1 MWPETNFWQGVRLTL
16 FRPSQPKEPPPMRML
31 SLFLAAAALAAAPAF
46 AQSGGGDKDKG
57 KSVEELHKDDLAKAA
72 ADAWQGAPVEER
84 TVSSHHAVNVD
95 GRTLKYTA
103 TAGTLTIRDNQGKP
117 TASIFYTADTLD
129 GAPSGHR
136 PVMFFYNGGPGSASL
151 WLRMGSF
158 GPMRIQTTNAEYIRP
173 APFNFGPNP
182 DTLLP
187 TTDVIFIDAPGTGY
201 SRPLGDAKPSDF
213 YGVDEDVDAFA
224 RAIMRYVTKFG
235 RWDSPKFLFGESYGT
250 TRSGALAYQL
260 QERGMA
266 LNGVVL
272 LSSIMNYGRRQPGLD
287 RDYLNYLPSYA
298 ATAWYHHK
306 MANPPATVE
315 QAAAEGRAF
324 AQGPYAAALEKGQLL
339 SPEER
344 ASIAQQMSALTGLS
358 TQFIENADLR
368 VGLSQFRK
376 ELLRDQ
382 RLTVGRYDSRY
393 TGVDPDASGDSPDF
407 DASDAAISGAFV
419 GTLQS
424 YLVHNL
430 GYDTEMPYRLSARD
444 GDDYKWDWNHRAP
457 GTRFTLNDPNT
468 ALDLAAAMR
477 TNPYLK
483 VLSLNGYYDMATP
496 FFGTE
501 YDLNHM
507 MLEPAQQ
514 RNLEFRYY
522 PSGHMVYLNPDALHA
537 MRLDVQRFVYDAV
550 GAAEGA
556 APPEARPA
564 RRR

>member
-1 MWPETNFWQGVRLTL
+1 
-16 FRPSQPKEPPPMRML
+16 
-31 SLFLAAAALAAAPAF
+31 
-46 AQSGGGDKDKG
+46 
-57 KSVEELHKDDLAKAA
+57 
-72 ADAWQGAPVEER
+72 
-84 TVSSHHAVNVD
+84 
-95 GRTLKYTA
+95 
-103 TAGTLTIRDNQGKP
+103 
-117 TASIFYTADTLD
+117 
-129 GAPSGHR
+129 
-136 PVMFFYNGGPGSASL
+136 
-151 WLRMGSF
+151 MGSF

-182 DTLLP
+182 DTLLG
-187 TTDVIFIDAPGTGY
+187 TSDVVFIDAPGTGY

-213 YGVDEDVDAFA
+213 YGVDQDVDAFA

-324 AQGPYAAALEKGQLL
+324 AQGPYAAAMEKGQLL

-393 TGVDPDASGDSPDF
+393 TGVDPDASGDAPDF

-430 GYDTEMPYRLSARD
+430 GYDTDMTYRLSARD
-444 GDDYKWDWNHRAP
+444 ADDYKWDWNHRAP

-514 RNLEFRYY
+514 RNLEFRY
-522 PSGHMVYLNPDALHA
+522 
-537 MRLDVQRFVYDAV
+537 
-550 GAAEGA
+550 
-556 APPEARPA
+556 
-564 RRR
+564 

>member
-1 MWPETNFWQGVRLTL
+1 MRL
-16 FRPSQPKEPPPMRML
+16 F
-31 SLFLAAAALAAAPAF
+31 SLFCAAAFLAVSPAY
-46 AQSGGGDKDKG
+46 AQSSGGGDKDKG
-57 KSVEELHKDDLAKAA
+57 KSVEELHKDDLAREAA
-72 ADAWQGAPVEER
+72 SGWKGAPVDER
-84 TVSSHHAVNVD
+84 TVASHHSVSVD

-103 TAGTLTIRDNQGKP
+103 TAGTLTIRDAEGKP
-117 TASIFYTADTLD
+117 NASIFYTADTLD
-129 GAPSGHR
+129 GVPGSRR

-158 GPMRIQTTNAEYIRP
+158 GPMRIQTANAEYIRP
-173 APFNFGPNP
+173 APFNFGANP
-182 DTLLP
+182 DTLLGS
-187 TTDVIFIDAPGTGY
+187 TDVVFIDAPGTGY
-201 SRPLGDAKPSDF
+201 SRPLGDAKPADF
-213 YGVDEDVDAFA
+213 YGVDQDADAFA

-260 QERGMA
+260 QQRGMA

-287 RDYLNYLPSYA
+287 RDYIKYIPSYA

-306 MANPPATVE
+306 MVNAPATVE
-315 QAAAEGRAF
+315 EAAAQARAF
-324 AQGPYAAALEKGQLL
+324 AQGPYSAALEKGQTI

-344 ASIAQQMSALTGLS
+344 DSVARQMSALTGLS
-358 TQFIENADLR
+358 SQFIENADLR
-368 VGLSQFRK
+368 VDLSQFRK

-382 RLTVGRYDSRY
+382 RLTVGRFDSRY

-407 DASDAAISGAFV
+407 DASDVAISGGFI

-424 YLVHNL
+424 YLVHDL
-430 GYDTEMPYRLSARD
+430 GYETDMPYRLSARD
-444 GDDYKWDWNHRAP
+444 ADGFKWDFKHQAP
-457 GTRFTLNDPNT
+457 GVRFTLNDPNT

-483 VLSLNGYYDMATP
+483 VLSLNGWYDMATP

-501 YDLNHM
+501 YDLDHM

-522 PSGHMVYLNPDALHA
+522 PSGHMVYLNPAALHA
-537 MRLDVQRFVYDAV
+537 MRLDVQSFVSETV
-550 GAAEGA
+550 AEAGSSVPA
-556 APPEARPA
+556 ARPA
-564 RRR
+564 RHAR